1 MTRQRL
7 LETVGRSARLKLLNE
22 LKRTAAGL
30 PVKDLAERLGMSYMG
45 IKDLCVDLAKRG
57 LLDTWRQPQKIGRP
71 LMLYRLTER
80 ANELFPT
87 VSNAL
92 TLELLQITQKIYGAT
107 APEKLLML
115 VFQNKTA
122 GYKAKL
128 KGDTVEERAA
138 SLVRLREAEGC
149 MSEVETAEDGGRAIV
164 EHHSPISDV
173 LEAFPIVAKLEET
186 MFQQLLG
193 APVKREEDRVSGLFR
208 AVFRVGG

>member
-22 LKRTAAGL
+22 LKRSASGL
-30 PVKDLAERLGMSYMG
+30 PVKDLAERLKMSYMG
-45 IKDLCVDLAKRG
+45 VKDLCVDLNKRG
-57 LLDTWRQPQKIGRP
+57 LLETWRQPQKVGRP

-122 GYKAKL
+122 QYKAKL
-128 KGDTVEERAA
+128 KGDTPADRAE
-138 SLVRLREAEGC
+138 SLARLREAEGC
-149 MSEVETAEDGGRAIV
+149 MSEVEGSAETGLTIV

-173 LEAFPIVAKLEET
+173 LAAFPIVAKLEET

-193 APVKREEDRVSGLFR
+193 APVKREEDRVAGLFR
-208 AVFRVGG
+208 AVFRVGR